1 MPQKSETRAVEA
13 RGSRNSCG
21 GWFRDPLT
29 LPQSRSQAIP
39 DLIALHIGER
49 FLARWTEGGDH
60 G

>member
-1 MPQKSETRAVEA
+1 MPQICETPRYGGA
-13 RGSRNSCG
+13 SRNSCG

-29 LPQSRSQAIP
+29 HPGALSQAIP

-49 FLARWTEGGDH
+49 FFSRWEGGAH